1 MLSLWTT
8 IIVLENCD
16 TNNDQVSDAG
26 SFDGAKCLERGSRLQ
41 NDPRTP

>member
-16 TNNDQVSDAG
+16 TKMTKVSDAG
-26 SFDGAKCLERGSRLQ
+26 SFDGAKCLERGSRLL